1 MAVTLGFYFAGH
13 LMDLTAVMGRLGL
26 GFEPGG
32 LLPGWAWQQGG
43 MLGLV
48 ALKVFG
54 AAITGW
60 VFWRLRDRLT
70 ALIVVCLLS
79 VVLLYAGS
87 LNLLALLEALG
98 GL

>member
-1 MAVTLGFYFAGH
+1 MAVALGFYWAGH
-13 LMDLTAVMGRLGL
+13 LMDLMAAIGRLGL
-26 GFEPGG
+26 GCEPGG
-32 LLPGWAWQQGG
+32 VLPGWAWQQGG

-60 VFWRLRDRLT
+60 VFWRLRGRLA
-70 ALIVVCLLS
+70 ALMVVCLLS

-87 LNLLALLEALG
+87 LNLLALLEALRG
-98 GL
+98 